1 MSDQEKNEQTEAN
14 ENSASEAPTPD
25 VEETTPPAHEEVKEH
40 TVPVSALQKERE
52 KAASKI
58 EQLEAKLAKVAE
70 AEEARKRAELSEV
83 EQAKLEAEEA
93 KAAAEAL
100 QTQLVQEQRKQVAL
114 AAASKAGY
122 RDPSDALRYIDLSQ
136 PELGEDEIAESVTS
150 LLEER
155 GYLKAEEPKGPA
167 QTSGVEDG
175 KKAEKA
181 EDGASAVAGV
191 LGDAMKIVGK

>member
-1 MSDQEKNEQTEAN
+1 MSEQENNEVEATEN
-14 ENSASEAPTPD
+14 EASSTPTPHA
-25 VEETTPPAHEEVKEH
+25 EETPAHEEVKEH

-58 EQLEAKLAKVAE
+58 EQLEAQLAEVAE

-93 KAAAEAL
+93 KAQATAL
-100 QTQLVQEQRKQVAL
+100 QEKLVQEQRKQVAL

-122 RDPSDALRYIDLSQ
+122 RDPSDALRYIDLSS
-136 PELGEDEIAESVTS
+136 PDIGDDEISEAVTNLLGERE
-150 LLEER
+150 
-155 GYLKAEEPKGPA
+155 YLKAADPKGPA

-191 LGDAMKIVGK
+191 LGDAMKIVGR

>member
-1 MSDQEKNEQTEAN
+1 MSNEENNEVEAN
-14 ENSASEAPTPD
+14 ENTASEAPTPD
-25 VEETTPPAHEEVKEH
+25 ATDNNQPAHEEVKEH
-40 TVPVSALQKERE
+40 TVPVDVLRKERE

-58 EQLEAKLAKVAE
+58 EQLEAQLAKVAE

-93 KAAAEAL
+93 KAAAQAL

-114 AAASKAGY
+114 ATASGKFQ
-122 RDPSDALRYIDLSQ
+122 DPSDALRYVDLSA
-136 PELGEDEIAESVTS
+136 EDLSADDIQEAVAKV
-150 LLEER
+150 LEEKP
-155 GYLKAEEPKGPA
+155 YLKAADPKGPA

-175 KKAEKA
+175 KKAEQPA
-181 EDGASAVAGV
+181 DGASAVAGV

>member
-1 MSDQEKNEQTEAN
+1 MSDQEQNNEVEAN
-14 ENSASEAPTPD
+14 ENLASEAPTSGADDNTQP
-25 VEETTPPAHEEVKEH
+25 VHEEVKEH

-58 EQLEAKLAKVAE
+58 EQLETKLAEVAE

-93 KAAAEAL
+93 KAAATAL
-100 QTQLVQEQRKQVAL
+100 QQQLVQEQRKQVAL

-122 RDPSDALRYIDLSQ
+122 RDPSDALRFIDLSQ
-136 PELGEDEIAESVTS
+136 PEIGEEEIVESVSS

-191 LGDAMKIVGK
+191 LGDALKIVGK

>member
-1 MSDQEKNEQTEAN
+1 MSDQETNDQVEAN
-14 ENSASEAPTPD
+14 EDLASETATPE
-25 VEETTPPAHEEVKEH
+25 VEATPPAHEEVKEH

-58 EQLEAKLAKVAE
+58 EQLESKLAEIAE

-93 KAAAEAL
+93 KAAANAL

-114 AAASKAGY
+114 AAASGKFQ
-122 RDPSDALRYIDLSQ
+122 DPSDALRYVDLSGE
-136 PELGEDEIAESVTS
+136 ELSADEIQEAVAKV
-150 LLEER
+150 LEEKP
-155 GYLKAEEPKGPA
+155 YLKAADPKGPA

-175 KKAEKA
+175 AKAQKP
-181 EDGASAVAGV
+181 EDGASSMAGV